1 MKLTKAIITN
11 SLLLLLVTAPLVQ
24 TQSARVTSQITAGRA
39 TLAIK
44 YPEGDGTSIDM
55 VGTALSPRVRGK
67 AHVKRAAARTRVKLE
82 IADLDHPQ
90 SLGSYYTTYLLW
102 AIAPEGQADILGEI
116 PSGRRELEVTTPY
129 QTFGLIITAEPH
141 AMVKLPSPAI
151 VAENVLGKNTKGG
164 LTASQIEYR
173 ADSGSLY
180 AMSDEGAS
188 PDYNTPLSVLGARR
202 AVDIARR
209 AGAREYADT
218 ELREAEVRLAA
229 LERIWPRNV
238 NKEKRFRSEAHDV
251 MRLAEQARTL
261 AVQRLEQAR
270 LEAERRAA
278 DRTIALAQS
287 EADRARSEADRA
299 KNEAEQAKN
308 EAANY
313 REALARSQSELL
325 QARQRVEQAQ
335 TEAERAKASEELSR
349 VEAEHARLEAEQAR
363 SERDEAQQRLF
374 ISLSEILETRREARG
389 LIVSLSDVLFDFDR
403 ATLKPGAREKL
414 SKLAGILQAYPGQYL
429 MEIEGHTDAI
439 GSDQYNLRLSE
450 SRAYAVRDYL
460 VQAGIAQNRIVATR
474 GFGKIRP
481 VATNDT
487 AEGRQMNRRVE
498 IVIADDQAIGQR

>member
-1 MKLTKAIITN
+1 MNLTKAIITN
-11 SLLLLLVTAPLVQ
+11 SLLFLLVVAPLAQ
-24 TQSARVTSQITAGRA
+24 TRSVHPTSQTTAGRA

-55 VGTALSPRVRGK
+55 VGTALSPRVRGR
-67 AHVKRAAARTRVKLE
+67 AYVKRAAARTRVKLE
-82 IADLDHPQ
+82 ITNLDHPQ

-102 AIAPEGQADILGEI
+102 AIAPEGQADIMGEI
-116 PSGRRELEVTTPY
+116 PATVIGHELEVTTPY

-151 VAENVLGKNTKGG
+151 VAENALRKNTKGG
-164 LTASQIEYR
+164 LTASRIEYR
-173 ADSGSLY
+173 ADTGSLY
-180 AMSDEGAS
+180 AVSDGGG

-229 LERIWPRNV
+229 LERIWPRNI
-238 NKEKRFRSEAHDV
+238 NKEKRFRGEAQDV
-251 MRLAEQARTL
+251 MRLAEQARAL
-261 AVQRLEQAR
+261 AVERLEQAR
-270 LEAERRAA
+270 LAAERRDA

-287 EADRARSEADRA
+287 EANRA
-299 KNEAEQAKN
+299 KDEAEQARN

-313 REALARSQSELL
+313 RQALARSESELM

-335 TEAERAKASEELSR
+335 TEAERAKANEELAR
-349 VEAEHARLEAEQAR
+349 IQAEHARLEAEQAR
-363 SERDEAQQRLF
+363 RERDEAQQRLF

-414 SKLAGILQAYPGQYL
+414 SKLAGILQAYPGQYW

-439 GSDQYNLRLSE
+439 GSDQYNVRLSE
-450 SRAYAVRDYL
+450 ARAYSVRDYL
-460 VQAGIAQNRIVATR
+460 VQAGIAQNRIVAIR
-474 GFGKIRP
+474 GFGKTRP

-487 AEGRQMNRRVE
+487 PEGRQMNRRVE
-498 IVIADDQAIGQR
+498 IVIADDETRGQQ